1 MYLINVKFE
10 LNGTPCYT
18 KGFAPCTEK
27 AFQKKE
33 FSERYIIKCA
43 YCHIYGYMEVQ
54 NLEGSPELV
63 SWEFDHTN
71 G

>member
-27 AFQKKE
+27 AFQKK
-33 FSERYIIKCA
+33 S
-43 YCHIYGYMEVQ
+43 
-54 NLEGSPELV
+54 LV
-63 SWEFDHTN
+63 KDTL
-71 G
+71 